1 MFSKV
6 LERLMYTRLMNYITA
21 HKILSNFQFGFR
33 KGYSTEMA
41 ISVLTDNISK
51 ATDNK
56 EHVIGVFLDFAK
68 AFDTVNHRILMGKL
82 AHYGIR
88 GNILQWI
95 KNYLTNRQQRVH
107 PPLAT

>member
-1 MFSKV
+1 
-6 LERLMYTRLMNYITA
+6 MNYITE
-21 HKILSNFQFGFR
+21 HKILANFQFGFR

-41 ISVLTDNISK
+41 ISVLIDNICK

-68 AFDTVNHRILMGKL
+68 AFDTVNHIILLDKL

-88 GNILQWI
+88 GNIHQWI
-95 KNYLTNRQQRVH
+95 KNI
-107 PPLAT
+107 